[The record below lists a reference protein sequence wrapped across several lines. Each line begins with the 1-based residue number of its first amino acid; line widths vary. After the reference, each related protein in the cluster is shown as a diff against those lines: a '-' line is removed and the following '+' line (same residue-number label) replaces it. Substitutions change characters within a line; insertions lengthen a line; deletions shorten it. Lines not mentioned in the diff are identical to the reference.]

1 MNDKQKIKAKI
12 GKLKSEYNKES
23 DFRTVRGDT
32 AREVLDKLLSFI
44 DSLPEEPVSE
54 GIENELE
61 RFAYSLPH
69 SADGFWPK
77 DIDCKSVEART
88 KYGVHHCWSYEQVM
102 NIARHF
108 AEWQRKKDQEIDKL
122 TESTDLDEASWK
134 YSDRD
139 GITYGQRYAMQIDF
153 KAGAKWRKQQMMKEL
168 WHKGTDNPGNKHP
181 YPVINPDTQEMAFAY
196 YDQRFGLWEFDRDY
210 NPGRNMLWLDIE
222 KILPNLQKGGD
233 Q

>member
-1 MNDKQKIKAKI
+1 MTTEEKIEEI
-12 GKLKSEYNKES
+12 GTHKPINFISES
-23 DFRTVRGDT
+23 DLCAYQQGLERG
-32 AREVLDKLLSFI
+32 AREMAEWIESQLLK
-44 DSLPEEPVSE
+44 DN
-54 GIENELE
+54 IEDELE

-77 DIDCKSVEART
+77 NIDPKSMEART
-88 KYGVHHCWSYEQVM
+88 KYGVHHYWSYEQVM

-108 AEWQRKKDQEIDKL
+108 AEWQREQL
-122 TESTDLDEASWK
+122 
-134 YSDRD
+134 
-139 GITYGQRYAMQIDF
+139 MN
-153 KAGAKWRKQQMMKEL
+153 EL

-222 KILPNLQKGGD
+222 KILPDLQEGGEK
-233 Q
+233 

>member
-1 MNDKQKIKAKI
+1 MNDRQKIRAKI

-44 DSLPEEPVSE
+44 DSLPEEPASE
-54 GIENELE
+54 GIEDELE

-69 SADGFWPK
+69 SAEGFWPK
-77 DIDCKSVEART
+77 DIDPKSVEART
-88 KYGVHHCWSYEQVM
+88 KYGVHHYWSYEQVM

-108 AEWQRKKDQEIDKL
+108 AEWQREQL
-122 TESTDLDEASWK
+122 
-134 YSDRD
+134 
-139 GITYGQRYAMQIDF
+139 
-153 KAGAKWRKQQMMKEL
+153 MKEL
-168 WHKGTDNPGNKHP
+168 WHKGTDNPGNQHP

-196 YDQRFGLWEFDRDY
+196 YNQRLGWWEFDRDY
-210 NPGRNMLWLDIE
+210 NPGCNMLWLDIE
-222 KILPNLQKGGD
+222 KILPNLQEGGA

>member
-69 SADGFWPK
+69 SATGFWPK
-77 DIDCKSVEART
+77 DIDAKSVEART
-88 KYGVHHCWSYEQVM
+88 KYGVHHDWSYEQVM

-108 AEWQRKKDQEIDKL
+108 TEWQREQLMNEI
-122 TESTDLDEASWK
+122 
-134 YSDRD
+134 
-139 GITYGQRYAMQIDF
+139 
-153 KAGAKWRKQQMMKEL
+153 
-168 WHKGTDNPGNKHP
+168 WHKGSDNPGNMHP

-222 KILPNLQKGGD
+222 KILPNLPKGGEK
-233 Q
+233 